1 MRHYALRAGAG
12 GGLAVVLAT
21 LGLVAAPSV
30 ASAEPAASADLNLFI
45 GGSKVVKNAAIK
57 QFRIQLSNQG
67 PDSAQGIRVTIDASK
82 IKQDVLA
89 FGLPSG
95 PDCVS
100 DGPTKVTCDLGEL
113 ANGAHLND
121 FPALF
126 ATTPKKQGDAGSFTV
141 TVTSATA
148 DPDTSNN
155 KTTVQVQAAPAGYD
169 LAAIAYDVYADPMA
183 KTPIAPGGT
192 GELDWALYN
201 EGSRAVKGIKFEIV
215 LPSWTTFAERRSGCT
230 YNDYNNHAVCT
241 RPNRTVRPGEVFQMA
256 KPMKVKV
263 SPTAP
268 GPMALSGGGVAGY
281 GLADLADAG
290 DARTS
295 VADDTVVREADAK
308 DRQDADLGD
317 NGAGFS
323 VFASANSIDLAISSS
338 PVQGA
343 VGEVVEV
350 TFNVAN
356 NGPATGDARLRVKAP
371 SGTLALKPA
380 SGAYPTCLDGAGN
393 WEFVEAAELACNFE
407 SEFPP
412 ARAFDFKLRF
422 RIVSAPVAAD
432 GTIEVSNA
440 LPSPESKPADNTAAI
455 TITVSGSDD
464 GGDDGGSGGGL
475 PVTGVQAG
483 LIGGIGAVVVVA
495 GVVLFLVARRRRVV
509 LVNPGDEKPTD

>member
-1 MRHYALRAGAG
+1 MRRYALRTGAG

-21 LGLVAAPSV
+21 LGLVAAPSA
-30 ASAEPAASADLNLFI
+30 ASAEPTASADLNLFI

-67 PDSAQGIRVTIDASK
+67 PDVSQGIRVTIDASR

-95 PDCVS
+95 PDC
-100 DGPTKVTCDLGEL
+100 DPAGPAKVTCFLGDL
-113 ANGAHLND
+113 ADGASLND

-126 ATTPKKQGDAGSFTV
+126 ATTPKKQGNAGSFTV

-155 KTTVQVQAAPAGYD
+155 KTTVDVQAAPAGYD
-169 LAAIAYDVYADPMA
+169 LAAVAYDVYADPIA

-201 EGSRAVKGIKFEIV
+201 EGSRAAKGIKFEIV

-230 YNDYNNHAVCT
+230 YNDDNNHAVCT

-268 GPMALSGGGVAGY
+268 GPMALGGGGVVGY
-281 GLADLADAG
+281 GLADPTDEG
-290 DARTS
+290 GARAST
-295 VADDTVVREADAK
+295 VDDTVVRPAEAK
-308 DRQDADLGD
+308 DRERREADPGD

-323 VFASANSIDLAISSS
+323 VFASANSIDLAIGST
-338 PVQGA
+338 PAQGA
-343 VGEVVEV
+343 VGAVVEV

-356 NGPATGDARLRVKAP
+356 NGPATGGARLRVKAP

-380 SGAYPTCLDGAGN
+380 PGTFPTCLDGAGN
-393 WEFVEAAELACNFE
+393 WEFVEAAELRCTFE
-407 SEFPP
+407 SEFQPG
-412 ARAFDFKLRF
+412 RAFDFKLRF
-422 RIVSAPVAAD
+422 RIVSAPVAAN
-432 GTIEVSNA
+432 GTIEVSNE

-455 TITVSGSDD
+455 IITVHGGSD
-464 GGDDGGSGGGL
+464 GGGGGGL

-483 LIGGIGAVVVVA
+483 LIGGIGAAVVVA
-495 GVVLFLVARRRRVV
+495 GVVLFLLARRRRVV
-509 LVNPGDEKPTD
+509 LVTPADEESTD